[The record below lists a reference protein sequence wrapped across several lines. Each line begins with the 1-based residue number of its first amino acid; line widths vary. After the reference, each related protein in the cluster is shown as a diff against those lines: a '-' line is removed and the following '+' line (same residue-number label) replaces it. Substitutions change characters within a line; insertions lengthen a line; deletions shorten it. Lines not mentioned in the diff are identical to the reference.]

1 MNFEVYNYQFS
12 PLAVKEDFFTE
23 EAKAYRAEA
32 LKAMDK
38 HLAILDNMLTDNKD
52 EYPLGIGLGP
62 FKDSNVLH
70 LIRKKTRKR
79 KNVEGKVLNELTQPF
94 LNALLL
100 YGKDGIYVMSVQ
112 NKTLMSKERG
122 WKKYY
127 DINEPSCLVI
137 LANTPG
143 RQFLLVEVNGA
154 FGSTRTKS
162 KPTTHSVCRIF
173 EDSFKALFRIHKLDV
188 NFRPHYGTN
197 DVWKHM
203 LGKYATGIALKSL
216 KFEFDYPNMAA
227 DVKLLKGFFKE
238 IGTDLNAKQEYTL
251 KGHHGQPLNF
261 DPNEGKRNPHIA
273 SIIEYDGNTGNKQVH
288 TFMDNSKVSFDA
300 KEVGIS
306 TLTADRKLEE
316 LLRQLQDEYEGNQQQ
331 QQTLFHDFDNDKI
344 RNAIATWLNAL
355 NRGCYSN
362 DTEKR

>member
-12 PLAVKEDFFTE
+12 PLAVKGGFFTE

-32 LKAMDK
+32 LKAMDE
-38 HLAILDNMLTDNKD
+38 HLSILDNMLTDNKE
-52 EYPLGIGLGP
+52 EYPLGIGMGK
-62 FKDSNVLH
+62 FKEGNVLH
-70 LIRKKTRKR
+70 LIRNKTRKR
-79 KNVEGKVLNELTQPF
+79 KKVEGKLLDELTLPF

-112 NKTLMSKERG
+112 NKTLIKKERG

-154 FGSTRTKS
+154 FGSTRAKS
-162 KPTTHSVCRIF
+162 KSTTQSVCRIF
-173 EDSFKALFRIHKLDV
+173 EDSFKALFKSHKLDV

-197 DVWKHM
+197 DVCKHM
-203 LGKYATGIALKSL
+203 MGKYERGIALKSL
-216 KFEFDYPNMAA
+216 RFEFDYPNMAA
-227 DVKLLKGFFKE
+227 DAKLLKGFFEE
-238 IGTDLNAKQEYTL
+238 IGIDLNAKQEYTL

-261 DPNEGKRNPHIA
+261 DPNEEKRNPHIA

-288 TFMDNSKVSFDA
+288 TFMDNSKATFDA

-306 TLTADRKLEE
+306 TLTAEGKLKD
-316 LLRQLQDEYEGNQQQ
+316 LLKLLQDRHAEQQQ
-331 QQTLFHDFDNDKI
+331 QQQQLLFNDFDNDII
-344 RNAIATWLNAL
+344 RNAITTWLNAL
-355 NRGCYSN
+355 NRGC
-362 DTEKR
+362 

>member
-1 MNFEVYNYQFS
+1 MNFEIYNYQFS

-23 EAKAYRAEA
+23 EAKDYRAEA
-32 LKAMDK
+32 LIAMDK
-38 HLAILDNMLTDNKD
+38 HLSILDKMLTDNKE
-52 EYPLGIGLGP
+52 EYPLGCGIGS
-62 FKDSNVLH
+62 FKEGDVLH
-70 LIRKKTRKR
+70 LIRNKMRKR
-79 KNVEGKVLNELTQPF
+79 KNVERQVLNELTLPF
-94 LNALLL
+94 LDALLL

-154 FGSTRTKS
+154 FGSTRAKG
-162 KPTTHSVCRIF
+162 KPTTYSVCRVF
-173 EDSFKALFRIHKLDV
+173 EDSFKALFKSHRLDV

-197 DVWKHM
+197 DIWKHM
-203 LGKYATGIALKSL
+203 MGKYAKGIALKSL

-227 DVKLLKGFFKE
+227 DAKLLKGFFEE

-251 KGHHGQPLNF
+251 KGHNGQPLNF
-261 DPNEGKRNPHIA
+261 DPNVKKRNPHIA
-273 SIIEYDGNTGNKQVH
+273 SIIEYDCNTGNKQVH
-288 TFMDNSKVSFDA
+288 TYMDNSKVSFDA

-306 TLTADRKLEE
+306 TLTADSKLEG
-316 LLRQLQDEYEGNQQQ
+316 LLKQLRDEYSENQQ

-344 RNAIATWLNAL
+344 RNTIATWLNAL
-355 NRGCYSN
+355 NRDC
-362 DTEKR
+362 